1 MDLLKHDITHEF
13 PQLKDKIHSL
23 KTTHHHFA
31 RLYSAYDEVN
41 HTIAKVETGGGVMSD
56 EALEDLKKQR
66 LKLKDEIVQ
75 MLNAA

>member
-13 PQLKDKIHSL
+13 PELKDKIHTL

-31 RLYSAYDEVN
+31 RLYNEYDEVN
-41 HTIAKVETGGGVMSD
+41 HTIGRIETGGGVMSD

>member
-13 PQLKDKIHSL
+13 PQLKDKIHTL
-23 KTTHHHFA
+23 KTTNHHFA
-31 RLYSAYDEVN
+31 RLYNAYDEVN
-41 HTIAKVETGGGVMSD
+41 HTVAKIETGGGVMSD

>member
-1 MDLLKHDITHEF
+1 MDLLKHDIAHEF
-13 PQLKDKIHSL
+13 PQLKDKIHTL

-31 RLYSAYDEVN
+31 RLYNAYDEVN
-41 HTIAKVETGGGVMSD
+41 HIIGRIETGGGVMSD